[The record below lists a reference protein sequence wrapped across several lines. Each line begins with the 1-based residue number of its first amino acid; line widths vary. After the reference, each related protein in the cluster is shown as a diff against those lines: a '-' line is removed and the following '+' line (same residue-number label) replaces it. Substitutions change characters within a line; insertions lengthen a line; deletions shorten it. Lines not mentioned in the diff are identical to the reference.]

1 MRDLLLVLGPRSGDD
16 RNHER
21 GLTRQANRNLVDN
34 KLSFVQ
40 LYLRKRFCVFV
51 GPFQGLSAWG

>member
-40 LYLRKRFCVFV
+40 LYLRKGFVFLL
-51 GPFQGLSAWG
+51 GLFRG